1 MIGDIRYPDGRDY
14 GCDDCKREVKR
25 FKNKDKALAAGWAVA
40 RWEKEGRKCY
50 CPRCAPAHRN
60 TGRAGAPVAP
70 LPQPEWVPAGCEQIA
85 IKMK

>member
-1 MIGDIRYPDGRDY
+1 MIGDIRYPDGRIY
-14 GCDDCKREVKR
+14 VCDDCE
-25 FKNKDKALAAGWAVA
+25 KNVGKFRNYSDAIKAKWAIA
-40 RWEKEGRKCY
+40 RGRKKCY